1 MITSVH
7 LKRSVKNI
15 YYLALIFSGLN
26 FRVFFCTGRLVEDME
41 NKIRSTLNEIY
52 FGKTRDIVN
61 GLRSVQPLAEAR
73 KTKDLQV
80 TETPIPVLRIRIRMF
95 LSLLDPD
102 SDPLVGTRYGSG
114 SFYNQ
119 TKIVKKTFIPTVL

>member
-1 MITSVH
+1 
-7 LKRSVKNI
+7 
-15 YYLALIFSGLN
+15 
-26 FRVFFCTGRLVEDME
+26 ME

-80 TETPIPVLRIRIRMF
+80 PYRYIFEAVFRNRLEPPLLGWLRSRFFCWSEPGAGAAFCMAAPAASFRQAKKKSIVLASNMTLRA
-95 LSLLDPD
+95 
-102 SDPLVGTRYGSG
+102 V
-114 SFYNQ
+114 
-119 TKIVKKTFIPTVL
+119 

>member
-1 MITSVH
+1 MFGIGF
-7 LKRSVKNI
+7 LWP
-15 YYLALIFSGLN
+15 GLQS
-26 FRVFFCTGRLVEDME
+26 FFCTGRLVEDME

-80 TETPIPVLRIRIRMF
+80 TDTPIIYYTPKLRFPVLYQVDWKN
-95 LSLLDPD
+95 LC
-102 SDPLVGTRYGSG
+102 TSG
-114 SFYNQ
+114 G
-119 TKIVKKTFIPTVL
+119 